1 MLIRN
6 ALIPVIFILS
16 GFGLIPNALA
26 NGGTWG
32 DDDQASAPSFHSPI
46 SLKQAEQLLG
56 QKNVYF
62 FDVNP
67 EDIWQQGHIPGA
79 VNINKPDWQSLLPKD
94 KTATL
99 IFYCMNKLCVASDE
113 AAKATEEMGYTH
125 VFTMPEGIFGWMSS
139 GRDLEKEPG
148 TEFNLNPS

>member
-1 MLIRN
+1 MSIRK
-6 ALIPVIFILS
+6 ALIPMIFILS
-16 GFGLIPNALA
+16 GLCITPTVLA

-32 DDDQASAPSFHSPI
+32 DDQASAPSFHSPI
-46 SLKQAEQLLG
+46 SLKQAERLLG
-56 QKNVYF
+56 QKDVYF

-79 VNINKPDWQSLLPKD
+79 VNINKPDWQSLLPTN

-113 AAKATEEMGYTH
+113 AAKATEAMGYTH

-139 GRDLEKEPG
+139 GRNLEKEPVAD
-148 TEFNLNPS
+148 FNFNPS